1 MRNLLLT
8 AIIFLGIASSSCS
21 FFVDFFVIN
30 RSDAPVEV
38 TYTVALNG
46 NYYFPDGKP
55 VLPESYV
62 PVIVSEK
69 KWEGRVKDDE
79 WTISDYQHRFDGDTA
94 RIKVKLFPGTVLRI
108 ARINDRVLRDDGY
121 VDFVIKELTV
131 NGANGSAAYKDR
143 QLWSHLVAK
152 DNPRHQISY
161 N

>member
-21 FFVDFFVIN
+21 LIVDFFVVN
-30 RSDAPVEV
+30 RSDVPVEV
-38 TYTVALNG
+38 TYTVSLDG
-46 NYYFPDGKP
+46 YYFPDDKP
-55 VLPESYV
+55 VLPESYL

-79 WTISDYQHRFDGDTA
+79 WTISADYQHRFDGKMA

-108 ARINDRVLRDDGY
+108 ARTSDGVIRDEGY
-121 VDFVIKELTV
+121 EYFALKEVTV

-143 QLWSHLVAK
+143 QLWGHLVGK

-161 N
+161 K